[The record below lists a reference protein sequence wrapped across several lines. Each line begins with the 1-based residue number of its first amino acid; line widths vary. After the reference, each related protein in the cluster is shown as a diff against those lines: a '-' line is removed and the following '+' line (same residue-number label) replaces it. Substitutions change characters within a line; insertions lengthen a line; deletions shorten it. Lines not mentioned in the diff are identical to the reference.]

1 MCCRSFLLGPCV
13 AIEMIL
19 KRWSGAGDMRL
30 RARGLMSLQASS
42 VVGISD
48 QRLRG
53 SFERLVHRLTGHSCI
68 ALRIRV
74 ATRPSHLTSHAFN

>member
-53 SFERLVHRLTGHSCI
+53 SFEGSRTASPGT
-68 ALRIRV
+68 RV
-74 ATRPSHLTSHAFN
+74 LPLGSV